1 MNERLAAVQARRAL
15 LLERAAHQRDD
26 ITRLVQ
32 TAVRPVAAVEWGMR
46 ALRLIRSRPVLIA
59 GALAAATI
67 LRPGRAARWAVRGW
81 AAWQAWQRIRGG
93 PDGKS

>member
-26 ITRLVQ
+26 IARLVQ
-32 TAVRPVAAVEWGMR
+32 AAMPPVTAVEWGIR
-46 ALRLIRSRPVLIA
+46 AMRLIRSRPAIVA

-67 LRPGRAARWAVRGW
+67 LRPGRAVRWAVRGW

-93 PDGKS
+93 PGKPS